1 MKMYWEGENDAEK
14 EDTSFVVQVTCQKGK
29 LKSIITS
36 TYELTIDENPAN
48 YGGAGEEMLDGKHLI
63 QTGEKWT
70 FSLAQRE

>member
-1 MKMYWEGENDAEK
+1 DGDYKVL
-14 EDTSFVVQVTCQKGK
+14 FVSTRKCRSTTCQKGK